1 MTIGALID
9 RIYRDYL
16 SNPADTPVQA
26 PVTGIITDNQTTI
39 VYDDEFAP
47 EEKEAIG
54 PGTVV
59 ELDLEQIRVV
69 SHDEDTRTI
78 TTSAEG
84 RGLYGTTAAAHT
96 LGTLLKVAPRWP
108 RQMVF
113 DALADEVEALFPTLF
128 AVGTEWASPLEAN
141 VELLATDNPIDV
153 IDARQLVAGEY
164 LEVPA
169 QIVEVDD
176 FSSGVGVQI
185 QPRTAHQDIWI
196 RYSKSFDR
204 PTAETDTLLDLGVET
219 SWQRILIFGVLNWVL
234 LTADIDAVT
243 VEFVTEAL
251 EAQGFPATTGTS
263 LSVAVTRMQRAEL
276 DRASARQ
283 RARYEVPVSY
293 RREL

>member
-1 MTIGALID
+1 MTIGDLID

-26 PVTGIITDNQTTI
+26 PVTAAITDDQITI
-39 VYDDEFAP
+39 VYDDEFSP

-59 ELDLEQIRVV
+59 ELNLEQIRVV
-69 SHDEDTRTI
+69 SHDENTRTI
-78 TTSAEG
+78 TTSVEG
-84 RGLYGTTAAAHT
+84 RGLYGTTPAAHL
-96 LGTLLKVAPRWP
+96 LGTLMQVAPRFP

-113 DALADEVEALFPTLF
+113 DALADEIEALFPTLF
-128 AVGTEWASPLEAN
+128 AVGSEWASPLEAS
-141 VELLATDNPIDV
+141 VELLASDNPIAV

-164 LEVPA
+164 VEVPA

-176 FSSGVGVQI
+176 FSSGVGVQV

-196 RYSKSFDR
+196 RFSKSFSR
-204 PTAETDTLLDLGVET
+204 PEAEADTLASLGVET
-219 SWQRILIFGVLNWVL
+219 SWTRILIFGVLNWIL
-234 LTADIDAVT
+234 LGADIDAIT
-243 VEFVTEAL
+243 AEFVAESL

-263 LSVAVTRMQRAEL
+263 LSVAVTRLRTAEM

-283 RARYEVPVSY
+283 RARYDTPVSY